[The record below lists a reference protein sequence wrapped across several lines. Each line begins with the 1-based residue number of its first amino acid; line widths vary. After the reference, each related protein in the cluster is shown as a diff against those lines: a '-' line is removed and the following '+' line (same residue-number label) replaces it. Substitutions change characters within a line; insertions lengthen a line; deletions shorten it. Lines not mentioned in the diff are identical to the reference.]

1 MALTDLELKKA
12 NTTGK
17 PEKRADGGGMYLLAQ
32 PDRETINEKSK
43 KVVVRGAKYWRLDYR
58 FAGKRKTLAIGVYP
72 DVSLLDAR
80 ERREAARK
88 MLANGADPGAV
99 KKAQKAAVV
108 ALAANSFE
116 IVAHEWFSKFTKG
129 FKESHTRTISVR
141 LKNDVFPWI
150 GARPI
155 GEINAPELL
164 AVLRRIESR
173 GALDTAHRVS
183 AICGQVFRY
192 AISTGRAER
201 DPSAD
206 LRGALPPHKGKH
218 LAAIT
223 EPAQIGKLMRDI
235 DGYAGTFIVRCAFKL
250 SPLVFLRPIEL
261 SRAEWAEIDLD
272 KAEWRIPADK
282 MKMKALH
289 IIPLPSQAVAILREV
304 HTLTGTGKYVFPSVS
319 SSTKSMA
326 KNTILAALR
335 SMGYTKEQM
344 TAHGFRHMASTLL
357 NEQGFNADAIERQL
371 AHKASGVR
379 ATYNAAEYL
388 PERRRMMQHWADY
401 LDGLK
406 AGAEV
411 IAIHRGSMA

>member
-1 MALTDLELKKA
+1 MALTELQVKNAKA
-12 NTTGK
+12 TDK
-17 PEKRADGGGMYLLAQ
+17 PVKLSDGGGLFLLVQ
-32 PDRETINEKSK
+32 TPNPKDS
-43 KVVVRGAKYWRLDYR
+43 KYWRLAYR
-58 FAGKRKTLAIGVYP
+58 FAGKQKTLALGVYP
-72 DVSLLDAR
+72 DVGLSEAR
-80 ERREAARK
+80 DRREAARK
-88 MLANGADPGAV
+88 VLANGADPGAV
-99 KKAQKAAVV
+99 KKAKKAAIV
-108 ALAANSFE
+108 ALAENSFE
-116 IVAHEWFSKFTKG
+116 IVAEEWFSKFTKD
-129 FKESHTRTISVR
+129 FKESHTKTISAR
-141 LKNDVFPWI
+141 LKNDVYPWL

-155 GEINAPELL
+155 GEISSPELL
-164 AVLRRIESR
+164 TVLRRIESR
-173 GALDTAHRVS
+173 GALDTAHRVR

-192 AISTGRAER
+192 AIATGRAER

-206 LRGALPPHKGKH
+206 LKGALPPHKGKH

-223 EPAQIGKLMRDI
+223 DPVQIGKLMRDI
-235 DGYAGTFIVRCAFKL
+235 EGYSGTFIVRCAFKL
-250 SPLVFLRPIEL
+250 SPLVFLRPVEL

-289 IIPLPSQAVAILREV
+289 IIPLPTQAVAILREV
-304 HTLTGTGKYVFPSVS
+304 HALTGRGKYVFQSVS
-319 SSTKSMA
+319 SSNKHMA

-335 SMGYTKEQM
+335 SIGYTPAQM

-357 NEQGFNADAIERQL
+357 NEHGFNADAIERQL

-406 AGAEV
+406 AGAV
-411 IAIHRGSMA
+411 VLSLQNKVA

>member
-1 MALTDLELKKA
+1 MALTAIEVSKTRATDRPQKL
-12 NTTGK
+12 
-17 PEKRADGGGMYLLAQ
+17 ADGGGLYLLVQ
-32 PDRETINEKSK
+32 PN
-43 KVVVRGAKYWRLDYR
+43 GAKYWRLDYR
-58 FAGKRKTLAIGVYP
+58 FAGKRKTLAVGVYP
-72 DVSLLDAR
+72 DVSLSDAR
-80 ERREAARK
+80 KRREAARK
-88 MLANGADPGAV
+88 VLANGADPSAV
-99 KKAQKAAVV
+99 KKAQKAAVMS
-108 ALAANSFE
+108 LAENSFE
-116 IVAHEWFSKFTKG
+116 IVAREWLSKFSKNW
-129 FKESHTRTISVR
+129 KESHTRTISVR
-141 LKNDVFPWI
+141 LVNDVFPWL

-155 GEINAPELL
+155 GEINALELL

-173 GALDTAHRVS
+173 GALDAAHRVS

-192 AISTGRAER
+192 AIATGRAQR

-206 LRGALPPHKGKH
+206 LKGALPAHRGKH

-223 EPAQIGKLMRDI
+223 EPVKIGKLMRDI
-235 DGYAGTFIVRCAFKL
+235 EGYRGSFTVKCAFRL
-250 SPLVFLRPIEL
+250 APLVFVRPVEL

-289 IIPLPSQAVAILREV
+289 IVPLPTQAVAILREL
-304 HTLTGTGKYVFPSVS
+304 HPLTGTGKYLFPNVRT
-319 SSTKSMA
+319 STLPMA
-326 KNTILAALR
+326 GNTILAAIR
-335 SMGYTKEQM
+335 SMGYTSTEM

-388 PERRRMMQHWADY
+388 PERRRMMQQWADY

-411 IAIHRGSMA
+411 IPLPTKAA

>member
-1 MALTDLELKKA
+1 MALTAIQVKSAKK
-12 NTTGK
+12 TDK
-17 PEKRADGGGMYLLAQ
+17 PQKLSDGGGLYLLVQ
-32 PDRETINEKSK
+32 PN
-43 KVVVRGAKYWRLDYR
+43 GAKYWRLDYR
-58 FAGKRKTLAIGVYP
+58 FAGKRKTLAVGVYP
-72 DVSLLDAR
+72 DVSLSDAR

-88 MLANGADPGAV
+88 VLANGADPSAV

-108 ALAANSFE
+108 ALAENSFE
-116 IVAHEWFSKFTKG
+116 LVAREWLSKFSKNW
-129 FKESHTRTISVR
+129 KESHTSTIRVR
-141 LKNDVFPWI
+141 LVNDVFPWL

-173 GALDTAHRVS
+173 GALDSAHRVS

-192 AISTGRAER
+192 AIATGRAER

-206 LRGALPPHKGKH
+206 LKGSLPPHRGKH

-223 EPAQIGKLMRDI
+223 DPAKIGKLMRDI
-235 DGYAGTFIVRCAFKL
+235 EGYRGSFTVRCAL
-250 SPLVFLRPIEL
+250 RLAPMVFLRPIEL

-272 KAEWRIPADK
+272 KAEWRIPAGK

-289 IIPLPSQAVAILREV
+289 IVPLPTQAVAILREL
-304 HTLTGTGKYVFPSVS
+304 HPLTGAGKYLFPNVRT
-319 SSTKSMA
+319 STLPMA
-326 KNTILAALR
+326 DNTILAAIR
-335 SMGYTKEQM
+335 SMGYTSAEM

-388 PERRRMMQHWADY
+388 PERKRMMQQWADY

-406 AGAEV
+406 SGANV
-411 IAIHRGSMA
+411 ITLRA

>member
-1 MALTDLELKKA
+1 MALTAIEVSKTRATDRPQKL
-12 NTTGK
+12 
-17 PEKRADGGGMYLLAQ
+17 ADGGGLYLLVQ
-32 PDRETINEKSK
+32 PN
-43 KVVVRGAKYWRLDYR
+43 GAKYWRLDYR
-58 FAGKRKTLAIGVYP
+58 FAGKRKTLAVGVYP
-72 DVSLLDAR
+72 DVSLSDAR

-88 MLANGADPGAV
+88 VLANGADPSAV
-99 KKAQKAAVV
+99 KKAQKAAVMS
-108 ALAANSFE
+108 LAANSFE
-116 IVAHEWFSKFTKG
+116 IVAREWLSKFSKNW
-129 FKESHTRTISVR
+129 KESHTRTISVR
-141 LKNDVFPWI
+141 LINDVFPWL

-173 GALDTAHRVS
+173 GALDAAHRVS

-192 AISTGRAER
+192 AIATGRAQR

-206 LRGALPPHKGKH
+206 LKGALPAHRGKH

-223 EPAQIGKLMRDI
+223 EPVKIGKLMRDI
-235 DGYAGTFIVRCAFKL
+235 EGYRGSFTVKCAFRL
-250 SPLVFLRPIEL
+250 APLVFVRPVEL

-289 IIPLPSQAVAILREV
+289 IVPLPTQAVAILRELYP
-304 HTLTGTGKYVFPSVS
+304 LTGTGKYLFPNVRT
-319 SSTKSMA
+319 STLPMA
-326 KNTILAALR
+326 GNTILAAIR
-335 SMGYTKEQM
+335 SMGYTSTEM

-388 PERRRMMQHWADY
+388 PERRRMMQQWADY

-411 IAIHRGSMA
+411 IPLPTKAA

>member
-1 MALTDLELKKA
+1 MALTELQVKKA
-12 NTTGK
+12 ATDK
-17 PEKRADGGGMYLLAQ
+17 PLKLSDGGGLFLLVQ
-32 PDRETINEKSK
+32 PN
-43 KVVVRGAKYWRLDYR
+43 GAKYWRLAYR
-58 FAGKRKTLAIGVYP
+58 FAGKQKTLALGVYP
-72 DVSLLDAR
+72 DISLSDAR

-88 MLANGADPGAV
+88 VLANGADPSAT
-99 KKAQKAAVV
+99 KKAQKAAKV

-116 IVAHEWFSKFTKG
+116 IVAREWLSKFSRNW
-129 FKESHTRTISVR
+129 KESHTKTINVR
-141 LKNDVFPWI
+141 LKNDVFPWL

-155 GEINAPELL
+155 GEIDAPELL
-164 AVLRRIESR
+164 TVLRRIESR
-173 GALDTAHRVS
+173 GALDSAHRVR
-183 AICGQVFRY
+183 AYCGQIFRY
-192 AISTGRAER
+192 AIATGRAQR

-206 LRGALPPHKGKH
+206 LKGALPPHKGKN

-223 EPAQIGKLMRDI
+223 EPTKIGELMRDI
-235 DGYAGTFIVRCAFKL
+235 EGYSGTFIVRCAFKL

-282 MKMKALH
+282 MKMKLLH
-289 IIPLPSQAVAILREV
+289 IVPLSTQAVAILREL
-304 HTLTGTGKYVFPSVS
+304 HQLTGEGKYVFPSVS

-335 SMGYTKEQM
+335 SMGYTSAEM

-388 PERRRMMQHWADY
+388 PERRRIMQHWADY
-401 LDGLK
+401 LEGLAKGADVVNIK
-406 AGAEV
+406 AA
-411 IAIHRGSMA
+411 

>member
-1 MALTDLELKKA
+1 MALTAIQIKNTKATDKPLKL
-12 NTTGK
+12 
-17 PEKRADGGGMYLLAQ
+17 ADGGGLYLLVQ
-32 PDRETINEKSK
+32 PN
-43 KVVVRGAKYWRLDYR
+43 GAKYWRLDYR
-58 FAGKRKTLAIGVYP
+58 FAGKRKTLAVGVYP
-72 DVSLLDAR
+72 DVSLSDAR

-88 MLANGADPGAV
+88 VMANGADPSAV

-108 ALAANSFE
+108 ALAENSFE
-116 IVAHEWFSKFTKG
+116 TVAREWLSKFSKNW
-129 FKESHTRTISVR
+129 KESHTKTISVR
-141 LKNDVFPWI
+141 LINDVFPWL

-164 AVLRRIESR
+164 TVLRRIESR

-192 AISTGRAER
+192 AIATGRAQR

-206 LRGALPPHKGKH
+206 LKGALPPHRGKH

-223 EPAQIGKLMRDI
+223 DPVKIGKLMRDI
-235 DGYAGTFIVRCAFKL
+235 DGYTGTFIVRCAFRL

-261 SRAEWAEIDLD
+261 SRAEWAEIDLH
-272 KAEWRIPADK
+272 KAEWRIPAGK

-289 IIPLPSQAVAILREV
+289 IVSLPTQAVAILREL
-304 HTLTGTGKYVFPSVS
+304 HPLTGAGVFLFPNVRTS
-319 SSTKSMA
+319 KLPMA
-326 KNTILAALR
+326 GNTILAAIR
-335 SMGYTKEQM
+335 SMGYTSAEM

-401 LDGLK
+401 LDGLAK
-406 AGAEV
+406 GAEV
-411 IAIHRGSMA
+411 IAMNKGKTA

>member
-99 KKAQKAAVV
+99 KRAQKAAVV

-141 LKNDVFPWI
+141 LKNDVFPWL

-206 LRGALPPHKGKH
+206 LKGALPPHKGKH

-289 IIPLPSQAVAILREV
+289 IIPLSSQAVAILREV

-319 SSTKSMA
+319 SSTKPMA

-335 SMGYTKEQM
+335 SMGYTSTEM

-388 PERRRMMQHWADY
+388 PERRRMMQAWADY
-401 LDGLK
+401 LGGLAAGADVIPLHKK
-406 AGAEV
+406 AG
-411 IAIHRGSMA
+411 